1 METRMV
7 VVFATAMIGFSVSA
21 YTNLQQLV
29 NVRITPEV
37 LAQMPTN
44 DYSTPQMT
52 VLSFERAMRTGDC
65 TNLFDCCSLDY
76 NLQNLGTTNIADI
89 SSSKIV
95 EAMSFVT
102 NLQDCVNVKVV
113 EENISPSNVVIKI
126 KVHESRSGN
135 LIESGDRL
143 DIRRVD
149 GEWKI
154 YAWDDIL
161 EKGW

>member
-1 METRMV
+1 MND
-7 VVFATAMIGFSVSA
+7 A
-21 YTNLQQLV
+21 Y
-29 NVRITPEV
+29 
-37 LAQMPTN
+37 
-44 DYSTPQMT
+44 
-52 VLSFERAMRTGDC
+52 
-65 TNLFDCCSLDY
+65 Y
-76 NLQNLGTTNIADI
+76 NLQNLGITNVAEI

-95 EAMSFVT
+95 EAMSFIT

-143 DIRRVD
+143 DIRRID